1 MKLFLSL
8 NNQQEFYCQLQQKI
22 NASITSDGFENCL
35 LIPPQM
41 GRGKTRTF
49 NFASGLQ
56 LYIQENST
64 HEAISLEA
72 ELNYL
77 SLVMSWMVRGT
88 ANMALGNRDCYLSSP
103 SHHICY
109 FNDVEGKLEFSA
121 NSSVIMVD
129 LALESYS
136 PLYDA
141 IAQSSYF
148 PPQIKKSLLNSQTG
162 YHRQQ
167 LTTTPEMMMTLHQIV
182 NCPYQ
187 GLTKQLYLESK
198 ALELLTLNLNL
209 LETEYSGDNA
219 TTAVKASEVERLYR
233 VKEIL
238 IEKLD
243 LPPSLNSLAKQ
254 VGLNEFKLKQG
265 FRELFDT
272 TVFGFLHDYRM
283 ERSRLLLKSGTHNV
297 TEVAQTVGYSN
308 MSHFAAAFRKKYGI
322 NPSQYRK
329 SSYQSSMLDED

>member
-8 NNQQEFYCQLQQKI
+8 NNQQEFYTELQQQI
-22 NASITSDGFENCL
+22 GASITNDGFENCL
-35 LIPPQM
+35 LMPPQM
-41 GRGKTRTF
+41 GQGTTRSFHFT
-49 NFASGLQ
+49 SGLQ
-56 LYIQENST
+56 LYIQENLT
-64 HEAISLEA
+64 HEAISLET

-77 SLVMSWMVRGT
+77 SLVMSWIVKGT
-88 ANMALGNRDCYLSSP
+88 ANFALGDCDCYLSSP
-103 SHHICY
+103 NHHLCY
-109 FNDVEGKLEFSA
+109 FHDVGGKLEFAA
-121 NSSVIMVD
+121 NSSVVMVD

-141 IAQSSYF
+141 IAQSPYF
-148 PPQIKKSLLNSQTG
+148 PTQIKKFLFNSQTG
-162 YHRQQ
+162 YLRQH
-167 LTTTPEMMMTLHQIV
+167 LTTTPKMTIALHQII

-198 ALELLTLNLNL
+198 AIELLTLNLSL
-209 LETEYSGDNA
+209 LEAEYSRSTA
-219 TTAVKASEVERLYR
+219 TKATKPDDIERLYR

-238 IEKLD
+238 IENID
-243 LPPSLNSLAKQ
+243 CPPTLNSLARQ

-265 FRELFDT
+265 FRSLFDT

-283 ERSRLLLKSGTHNV
+283 ERSRLLLTSGTHNV
-297 TEVAQTVGYSN
+297 TEVAQAVGYSN

-329 SSYQSSMLDED
+329 CS